1 MSDDILKVVNSPY
14 RANNIKHVK
23 GKLSSSINKALF
35 TACNSID
42 VATKEFDDTMEILC
56 EEEKLEA
63 HISWS
68 LTDLLLKYVEQQT
81 DRSRKIK
88 KYDKPESG

>member
-14 RANNIKHVK
+14 HAKNIEHVK

-42 VATKEFDDTMEILC
+42 VATREFDDTMEILC

-68 LTDLLLKYVEQQT
+68 LTDVLLKYVEEQT
-81 DRSRKIK
+81 NRSRKVK
-88 KYDKPESG
+88 KYPKSE